1 MSLSDC
7 HSFHDCPLRS
17 SSLMIVNKEK
27 QTIVTATDEI
37 FDILGYE
44 PTQLV
49 GRSVNILDPRRKY
62 YKDEEGKKKERF
74 FLRHESFGQIPM
86 DICIHHDPLTNAMDL
101 DYWLI
106 RPLATVLGGGLTT
119 STTTANLP
127 ITILRL
133 SPFGTIEH
141 AYPSTQFPQQLHE
154 LKGRPIM
161 SFVHE
166 SDVRPLCEKLCNI
179 KKRIHHTFRI
189 RWLRLFHPK
198 EEHTEDDFDWVTFT
212 IMNSPRRLSCDAAY
226 DPQTRPICIIRPAA
240 MEETQSQP
248 YRMHQQNQQCASIM
262 SFSTPYLLT
271 GLVSGTIKLLWDGT
285 SLGVNQLLQL
295 MEAMHAALDSGRTYL
310 IEFLGHLLMHALKM
324 MNEVIYFSSLEEY
337 EHIDNSVHEEEK
349 KKSHKKKKYH
359 LYGLSTVKVDVDNSV
374 WSVPLYI
381 KKTIKSNYLTGESS
395 LFNRNNNKQQERNKN
410 NEISTP

>member
-1 MSLSDC
+1 MSLADC

-17 SSLMIVNKEK
+17 SSLLIVNKEK

-74 FLRHESFGQIPM
+74 TLRHESFGQIPVE
-86 DICIHHDPLTNAMDL
+86 ICIHHDPLTNATDL

-106 RPLATVLGGGLTT
+106 RPLSTVLGGGLAP
-119 STTTANLP
+119 TASLP

-141 AYPSTQFPQQLHE
+141 AYPSTQFPQQLQE

-189 RWLRLFHPK
+189 RWLRLFHPQ

-226 DPQTRPICIIRPAA
+226 DPQSRPICIIRPAA
-240 MEETQSQP
+240 AVTEEKSNQ
-248 YRMHQQNQQCASIM
+248 HKLQQQQCASLM

-285 SLGVNQLLQL
+285 SIGVNQFLQI
-295 MEAMHAALDSGRTYL
+295 MEAMHDALDSGRTYL

-324 MNEVIYFSSLEEY
+324 VNEVIYFSSLDEY
-337 EHIDNSVHEEEK
+337 MNEDDMKKTNKKEEK
-349 KKSHKKKKYH
+349 KNKYH

-381 KKTIKSNYLTGESS
+381 KKTIKSNYLTAES
-395 LFNRNNNKQQERNKN
+395 LFTRNNNKQQE
-410 NEISTP
+410 